1 LEGIDMKV
9 VILAG
14 GSGERFWPLST
25 NETPKQFLK
34 LFSDKTLLRETFERI
49 AYKMDV
55 SDIYVVTNVMYEEET
70 GEELYELPRENIL
83 LEPIKKNTAP
93 ACTFGT
99 LKAADDEIVLV
110 VPADHYIPDK
120 AAFWDVVERGRS
132 ILERQD
138 GIVTFGIVPT
148 RPETGYGYIEA
159 GEECEESVMVAKR
172 FHEKPRY
179 EVAVDY
185 VDAGNF
191 FWNSGM
197 FMWKKRYFVSQMKK
211 HANDVIESFLT
222 RDSIDEIYNAVPSIS
237 IDYALMEKADR
248 ILVVKASFVWS
259 DVGNWKSLEEIG
271 ITNSADAV
279 TIDGENVFVRT
290 TKPTMVLGL
299 SDIIVVETD
308 NGILVADKKDLEK
321 IREGLRRLRK

>member
-1 LEGIDMKV
+1 MKV
-9 VILAG
+9 IILAG
-14 GSGERFWPLST
+14 GTGERFWPLST
-25 NETPKQFLK
+25 NHTPKQFLK

-49 AYKMDV
+49 AYKINV
-55 SDIYVVTNVMYEEET
+55 SDIYVVTNVMYEKET
-70 GEELYELPRENIL
+70 AEELYELPKENIL

-99 LKAADDEIVLV
+99 LKAEDDEVVLV

-120 AAFWDVVERGRS
+120 VAFWNVMERGNS
-132 ILERQD
+132 ILGSQD

-159 GEECEESVMVAKR
+159 GEECEESVMVAKK

-185 VDAGNF
+185 LDAGNF

-197 FMWKKRYFVSQMKK
+197 FMWKKGYFVSQMKK
-211 HANDVIESFLT
+211 HASDVIEPFLT
-222 RDSIDEIYNAVPSIS
+222 GNDIDEIYNTVPSIS
-237 IDYALMEKADR
+237 IDYALMEKADK

-271 ITNSADAV
+271 ITSSERVV

-299 SDIIVVETD
+299 SDIIVIETD
-308 NGILVADKKDLEK
+308 NGILVSDKKDLEK
-321 IREGLRRLRK
+321 IREGLRRLNK

>member
-1 LEGIDMKV
+1 MKV
-9 VILAG
+9 IILAG
-14 GSGERFWPLST
+14 GTGERFWPLST
-25 NETPKQFLK
+25 NHTPKQFLK

-49 AYKMDV
+49 AYKINV
-55 SDIYVVTNVMYEEET
+55 SDIYVVTNVMYEKET
-70 GEELYELPRENIL
+70 AEELYELPKENIL

-99 LKAADDEIVLV
+99 LKAEDDEVVLI

-120 AAFWDVVERGRS
+120 VAFWNAMERGNS

-159 GEECEESVMVAKR
+159 SEECEESVMVAKK

-185 VDAGNF
+185 LDAGDF

-197 FMWKKRYFVSQMKK
+197 FMWKKGYFVSQMKK
-211 HANDVIESFLT
+211 HASDVIEPFLT
-222 RDSIDEIYNAVPSIS
+222 GNDIDEIYNTVPSIS
-237 IDYALMEKADR
+237 IDYALMEKADK

-271 ITNSADAV
+271 ITSSESVV

-299 SDIIVVETD
+299 SDIIVIETD
-308 NGILVADKKDLEK
+308 NGILVSDKKDLEK
-321 IREGLRRLRK
+321 IREGLRRLNK